1 VSPPTAAEST
11 QRAEPRAAV
20 SDEERIPGH
29 CVSPSNR
36 CGTDSGGCL
45 GVRVIHGA
53 GSKVDP
59 GARESDPVLA
69 GPVDQN

>member
-1 VSPPTAAEST
+1 
-11 QRAEPRAAV
+11 
-20 SDEERIPGH
+20 
-29 CVSPSNR
+29 
-36 CGTDSGGCL
+36 
-45 GVRVIHGA
+45 VRVIHGA